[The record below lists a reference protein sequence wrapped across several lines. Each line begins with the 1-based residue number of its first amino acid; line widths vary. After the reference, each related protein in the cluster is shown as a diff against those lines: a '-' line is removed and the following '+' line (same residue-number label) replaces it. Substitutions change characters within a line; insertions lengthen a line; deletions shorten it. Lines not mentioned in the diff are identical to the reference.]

1 LRKEFVER
9 FEDELDETSLGRA
22 VRRLLDE
29 FSGLRVEIDVAPET
43 PVKKNEVF
51 SIMSNKLITT
61 NEPGQ
66 N

>member
-22 VRRLLDE
+22 VRGLLDE

-43 PVKKNEVF
+43 PEKKNEVF

>member
-43 PVKKNEVF
+43 PVKEGDQIN
-51 SIMSNKLITT
+51 N
-61 NEPGQ
+61 
-66 N
+66 